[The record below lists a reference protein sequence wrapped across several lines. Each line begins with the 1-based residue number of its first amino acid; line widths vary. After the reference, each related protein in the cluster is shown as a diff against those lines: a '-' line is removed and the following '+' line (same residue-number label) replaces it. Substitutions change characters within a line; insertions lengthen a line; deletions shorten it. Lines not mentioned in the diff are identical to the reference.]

1 MKLDFSVCAL
11 TSPHALP
18 KSRPHVRFCGLPSA
32 LVMGGAAP
40 TLMLD
45 ICLYPKSLT
54 VSIFSKIT
62 NASPVVEKSVQ
73 GGVWLARSVVHVTLD
88 LRL

>member
-1 MKLDFSVCAL
+1 MKLDFSVCAF
-11 TSPHALP
+11 TSPQALP
-18 KSRPHVRFCGLPSA
+18 KSRPHVKFCGLPSA
-32 LVMGGAAP
+32 LIMGGATL

-62 NASPVVEKSVQ
+62 NVTLVVEKSVQ
-73 GGVWLARSVVHVTLD
+73 GGSGWLGQ
-88 LRL
+88 